1 MSMTPLSSRSSTPPT
16 PVTGLTIPSP
26 GPHDKYK
33 RIPLPLSPTESERS
47 LTHPETPS
55 QDADVHPSDIPLPP
69 SPTIVKQALPFRRP
83 RVSNVALSRVASS
96 TQRTTSGRRV
106 SSALQYAMHP
116 RADTDADPGNE
127 PTGQDTSAD
136 IDLEYYQE
144 MVNEAMS
151 ASDEDIEEV
160 PAWDSSLGF
169 GGQVPDLVNDSG
181 IVGDADE
188 AWMGYVRAQLNT
200 LFPDYFDESGDG
212 MEGDVSVSTIA
223 SSELATP
230 PIGTRLGPGLGV
242 GRGVPNIRSEIG
254 GLTEEIERLRGVV
267 SGLAYGMR
275 AAQTAPETASSPVD
289 IGSAT
294 APDVLPRPEVSEAFL
309 QVSPTSV
316 IHADIRQLTSRCRL
330 SDWYIQV

>member
-33 RIPLPLSPTESERS
+33 LIPLPPSPSVVERN
-47 LTHPETPS
+47 LLEPETPV
-55 QDADVHPSDIPLPP
+55 QDVDIYPSDIPLPP

-116 RADTDADPGNE
+116 HADADAEPGNE
-127 PTGQDTSAD
+127 STEHDNSAD

-151 ASDEDIEEV
+151 ASDEEIEEF

-212 MEGDVSVSTIA
+212 TEGDVSVSTIA

-230 PIGTRLGPGLGV
+230 PIGARLGPGLGV
-242 GRGVPNIRSEIG
+242 GRGVPNIRTEIG

-267 SGLAYGMR
+267 SGLADGMR
-275 AAQTAPETASSPVD
+275 AAQTATENVSSPVE
-289 IGSAT
+289 IGHVT
-294 APDVLPRPEVSEAFL
+294 APDVLPRPEASEAFL
-309 QVSPTSV
+309 QVSPTSG
-316 IHADIRQLTSRCRL
+316 IHANIRQLTSRCRL